1 MTQTYNAGIYC
12 RLSRDDERT
21 GESVS
26 IENQRVLLTRY
37 VQEQGW
43 NLIQTYVD
51 DGVSGTT
58 FDRPGLN
65 AMISDIR
72 AGKINLVIVKD
83 LSRFGRDYIETGKY
97 IDVIFPS
104 LNCRFI
110 ALNDG
115 VDTLRHNNEM
125 LAIFK
130 NVMNDFYARDTSS
143 KIKAVKKSTFQAGK
157 FIGAYAPY
165 GYIKD
170 PNDHH
175 HFVIDEPAAAVV
187 RRIFALRCQGISY
200 RRIAGILNEEKVLP
214 PRDYYYQAIGK
225 PNPYRQNHVWNDVT
239 VKVLLRN
246 EAYIGNM
253 VQNKTGTVSYKDHSQ
268 VSKPEED
275 WIRVS
280 NTHEPII
287 DMDTWEL
294 VTQIARRGAF
304 TRVRPFRG
312 INMFAGL
319 LFCLDCGFALIHR
332 VEKEPRKNGTY
343 VEYESYLCG
352 CYSRS
357 GKTACSTHT
366 IYQRPLKEI
375 ILADIRAKAE
385 LVSIDEKSV
394 VQRLSERMQAQSSQE
409 IAANKKTV
417 KALNKRLTELEKL
430 IAATY
435 EDKVKG
441 LIPESVCIELLNK
454 YQSERNEKA
463 AELKELEQQLDS
475 TQAVQDAVQN
485 WADMIRQYQNL
496 DTLDRETLLRLIDK
510 IEVGEKKIV
519 DGHKEQEIRI
529 HYKFVGFIQ

>member
-115 VDTLRHNNEM
+115 VDTLHHNNEM

-246 EAYIGNM
+246 KAYIGNM

-312 INMFAGL
+312 
-319 LFCLDCGFALIHR
+319 
-332 VEKEPRKNGTY
+332 
-343 VEYESYLCG
+343 
-352 CYSRS
+352 
-357 GKTACSTHT
+357 
-366 IYQRPLKEI
+366 
-375 ILADIRAKAE
+375 
-385 LVSIDEKSV
+385 
-394 VQRLSERMQAQSSQE
+394 
-409 IAANKKTV
+409 
-417 KALNKRLTELEKL
+417 
-430 IAATY
+430 
-435 EDKVKG
+435 
-441 LIPESVCIELLNK
+441 
-454 YQSERNEKA
+454 
-463 AELKELEQQLDS
+463 
-475 TQAVQDAVQN
+475 
-485 WADMIRQYQNL
+485 
-496 DTLDRETLLRLIDK
+496 
-510 IEVGEKKIV
+510 
-519 DGHKEQEIRI
+519 
-529 HYKFVGFIQ
+529 

>member
-65 AMISDIR
+65 AMISDVR

-115 VDTLRHNNEM
+115 VDTLHHNNEM

-170 PNDHH
+170 PEDKHH
-175 HFVIDEPAAAVV
+175 LIIDEPAAAIV
-187 RRIFALRCQGISY
+187 RRIFALRCQGLSR
-200 RRIAGILNEEKVLP
+200 RRIAGILNEEGITP

-225 PNPYRQNHVWNDVT
+225 PNPQRQNHVWNDVT

-268 VSKPEED
+268 ISKPKED

-287 DMDTWEL
+287 DMNSWEL
-294 VTQIARRGAF
+294 AAQIDQKRAF
-304 TRVRPFRG
+304 TRIRPFRG

-319 LFCLDCGFALIHR
+319 LFCLDCGFALIHQTE
-332 VEKEPRKNGTY
+332 VDHRKNGQV
-343 VEYESYLCG
+343 VEYESYMCG
-352 CYSRS
+352 SYSRS
-357 GKTACSTHT
+357 GKTACSTHR
-366 IYQRPLKEI
+366 IYLRPLKEI
-375 ILADIRAKAE
+375 VLADIRAKAE
-385 LVSIDEKSV
+385 LVSIDETAV

-409 IAANKKTV
+409 ITANKKTA

-441 LIPESVCIELLNK
+441 VIPESVCIELLNK
-454 YQSERNEKA
+454 YQAERGEKA
-463 AELKELEQQLDS
+463 AQLKGVEQRLNS
-475 TQAVQDAVQN
+475 TQAVQDDVQN
-485 WADMIRQYQNL
+485 WADMIRQYRNL
-496 DTLDRETLLRLIDK
+496 DTLDRETLLRIIDK

-519 DGHKEQEIRI
+519 DGQKEQEIRI

>member
-115 VDTLRHNNEM
+115 VDTLHHNNEM

-143 KIKAVKKSTFQAGK
+143 KIKAVKKSTFKAGK

-175 HFVIDEPAAAVV
+175 HFVIDEPAAAIV
-187 RRIFALRCQGISY
+187 RRFFALRCQGISY
-200 RRIAGILNEEKVLP
+200 RRI
-214 PRDYYYQAIGK
+214 
-225 PNPYRQNHVWNDVT
+225 
-239 VKVLLRN
+239 
-246 EAYIGNM
+246 
-253 VQNKTGTVSYKDHSQ
+253 
-268 VSKPEED
+268 
-275 WIRVS
+275 
-280 NTHEPII
+280 
-287 DMDTWEL
+287 
-294 VTQIARRGAF
+294 
-304 TRVRPFRG
+304 
-312 INMFAGL
+312 
-319 LFCLDCGFALIHR
+319 
-332 VEKEPRKNGTY
+332 
-343 VEYESYLCG
+343 
-352 CYSRS
+352 
-357 GKTACSTHT
+357 
-366 IYQRPLKEI
+366 
-375 ILADIRAKAE
+375 
-385 LVSIDEKSV
+385 
-394 VQRLSERMQAQSSQE
+394 
-409 IAANKKTV
+409 V
-417 KALNKRLTELEKL
+417 KA
-430 IAATY
+430 
-435 EDKVKG
+435 
-441 LIPESVCIELLNK
+441 
-454 YQSERNEKA
+454 SE
-463 AELKELEQQLDS
+463 
-475 TQAVQDAVQN
+475 V
-485 WADMIRQYQNL
+485 
-496 DTLDRETLLRLIDK
+496 
-510 IEVGEKKIV
+510 
-519 DGHKEQEIRI
+519 
-529 HYKFVGFIQ
+529 

>member
-12 RLSRDDERT
+12 RLSRDDERI

-43 NLIQTYVD
+43 RLVQTYVD

-65 AMISDIR
+65 AMISDVR

-83 LSRFGRDYIETGKY
+83 LSRFGRDYIETGKF

-115 VDTLRHNNEM
+115 VDTLQHNNEM

-143 KIKAVKKSTFQAGK
+143 KIKAVKKSTFKAGK

-165 GYIKD
+165 GYVKD
-170 PNDHH
+170 PADKHH
-175 HFVIDEPAAAVV
+175 LIIDEPAAAIV
-187 RRIFALRCQGISY
+187 RRIFALRCQGMSC
-200 RRIAGILNEEKVLP
+200 RGIAGILNEDGIPP

-225 PNPYRQNHVWNDVT
+225 PNPQRQNHVWNDVT

-246 EAYIGNM
+246 EAYIGHM

-268 VSKPEED
+268 VSKPKDE
-275 WIRVS
+275 WIRVL
-280 NTHEPII
+280 NTHEPIV
-287 DMDTWEL
+287 DLDTWETS
-294 VTQIARRGAF
+294 VQVDQMRTHPRM
-304 TRVRPFRG
+304 TRKREISLFSG
-312 INMFAGL
+312 IIY
-319 LFCLDCGFALIHR
+319 CLDCGFALIHQTE
-332 VEKEPRKNGTY
+332 VHHRKNGKIA
-343 VEYESYLCG
+343 EYESYMCG
-352 CYSRS
+352 SYSRS
-357 GKTACSTHT
+357 GKKACTSHG
-366 IYQRPLKEI
+366 IYLRPLKEI
-375 ILADIRAKAE
+375 VLSDIRTKAE
-385 LVSIDEKSV
+385 LVSIDEKAV
-394 VQRLSERMQAQSSQE
+394 VHRLSERMQAQSSQE
-409 IAANKKTV
+409 IAANKKTA

-454 YQSERNEKA
+454 YQAERNEKTA
-463 AELKELEQQLDS
+463 QLKELEQQLD
-475 TQAVQDAVQN
+475 TTRAVQDDAQA
-485 WADMIRQYQNL
+485 WADLIRQYRTI

-529 HYKFVGFIQ
+529 HYKFVGYI